1 VSSTIISPMRLPVKI
16 PEEAFRDQLR
26 VRSYEVGRLGVIG
39 LGTALRYCESLAT
52 DASAAIGF
60 DRSWYVT
67 HHTAWVVREMTL
79 VLGALPA
86 IGEDLRLAT
95 WVSEFRRVQAQREY
109 AIWRAATGRMVVRAS
124 ARWAYCDTLR
134 GQLTRISDEIIEAM
148 KVPGCR
154 MVSQRPHSLLAAR
167 SQPPVVGMSS
177 MLQLQARHYETDTQ
191 QHINNCVYADWLD
204 EAFYQAVV
212 AARIASPVESLH
224 PRFFRIEYTRE
235 VMAGDS
241 LRIETQMQPVPEKNT
256 HRIATEYSIVHIGSN
271 TAAVRAYSEHRRQSG
286 PSRPMLP
293 TDAA

>member
-1 VSSTIISPMRLPVKI
+1 MSGTITSPMKLPVQI
-16 PEEAFRDQLR
+16 PTEAFKDRLR
-26 VRSYEVGRLGVIG
+26 VRSYEVGRLGIIG

-67 HHTAWVVREMTL
+67 HHTAWVVREMTV

-109 AIWRAATGRMVVRAS
+109 AIWRASTGRMIVRAS

-134 GQLTRISDEIIEAM
+134 GQLTRISDEIVEAM
-148 KVPGCR
+148 KVLGCR
-154 MVSQRPHSLLAAR
+154 MASRRPLSLAAR
-167 SQPPVVGMSS
+167 SQSPAAGTSS
-177 MLQLQARHYETDTQ
+177 TLLLEARHYETDTQ

-204 EAFYQAVV
+204 EAFHQTAV
-212 AARIASPVESLH
+212 AAQLAYPVESLH
-224 PRFFRIEYTRE
+224 PRFFHIEYIRE
-235 VMAGDS
+235 LVAGDS
-241 LRIETQMQPVPEKNT
+241 LRIETEMQPVAKENT
-256 HRIATEYSIVHIGSN
+256 HRIATEYSIVHRGSN
-271 TAAVRAYSEHRRQSG
+271 SAAVRAYSEHRRQPG
-286 PSRPMLP
+286 RSRPILP

>member
-1 VSSTIISPMRLPVKI
+1 VSSTTTSPVKLPVKI
-16 PEEAFRDQLR
+16 PEEAFTDQLR

-67 HHTAWVVREMTL
+67 HHTAWVVREMTIA
-79 VLGALPA
+79 LGALPA

-109 AIWRAATGRMVVRAS
+109 AIWRAATGRIVVRAS

-134 GQLTRISDEIIEAM
+134 GQLTRISDEIVEAM

-154 MVSQRPHSLLAAR
+154 MAPQRPPQASK
-167 SQPPVVGMSS
+167 SPVVGTSS
-177 MLQLQARHYETDTQ
+177 TLLLEARHYETDTQ

-204 EAFYQAVV
+204 EAFYQTTVTAQL
-212 AARIASPVESLH
+212 ASPVESLH
-224 PRFFRIEYTRE
+224 PRFFHIEYIRE

-241 LRIETQMQPVPEKNT
+241 LRIETHMQPLSEKNA
-256 HRIATEYSIVHIGSN
+256 HRIATEYSIVHVGSN

-286 PSRPMLP
+286 RSRSMLP
-293 TDAA
+293 TDVA

>member
-1 VSSTIISPMRLPVKI
+1 VSSATSPMKLSVKI
-16 PEEAFRDQLR
+16 PEEAFKDQLR
-26 VRSYEVGRLGVIG
+26 VRSYEVGRLGAIG

-67 HHTAWVVREMTL
+67 HHTAWVVREMTIA
-79 VLGALPA
+79 LGSLPA

-109 AIWRAATGRMVVRAS
+109 AIWRAATGRIVVRAS

-134 GQLTRISDEIIEAM
+134 GQLTRISDEIVEAM

-154 MVSQRPHSLLAAR
+154 MVSRRPSSFIAAR
-167 SQPPVVGMSS
+167 SQSPVGGTSS
-177 MLQLQARHYETDTQ
+177 TLLLDARHYETDTQ

-204 EAFYQAVV
+204 EAFYQTTV
-212 AARIASPVESLH
+212 AAELASPVESLH
-224 PRFFRIEYTRE
+224 PRFFHIEYIRE

-241 LRIETQMQPVPEKNT
+241 LRIETRMQPVPEKNT
-256 HRIATEYSIVHIGSN
+256 HHIATEYSIVHLGSN
-271 TAAVRAYSEHRRQSG
+271 SAAVRAYSEHRRQLVH
-286 PSRPMLP
+286 SRPMLP
-293 TDAA
+293 TDIA

>member
-1 VSSTIISPMRLPVKI
+1 MSSTITSPMKLPVKI
-16 PEEAFRDQLR
+16 PEEAFNDRLR

-67 HHTAWVVREMTL
+67 HHTAWVVREMTIA
-79 VLGALPA
+79 LGTLPA

-109 AIWRAATGRMVVRAS
+109 AIWRAATGRIVVRAS

-134 GQLTRISDEIIEAM
+134 GQLTRISDEIVEAM

-154 MVSQRPHSLLAAR
+154 MASQRPHSLRAQA
-167 SQPPVVGMSS
+167 SQFPFVGTSS
-177 MLQLQARHYETDTQ
+177 TLLLEARHYETDTQ

-204 EAFYQAVV
+204 EAFYQTAV
-212 AARIASPVESLH
+212 AARLASPVEGLH
-224 PRFFRIEYTRE
+224 PRFFHIDYIQE

-241 LRIETQMQPVPEKNT
+241 LGIETHMQPVLEKNT
-256 HRIATEYSIVHIGSN
+256 HRIATEYSIVHLGSN

-286 PSRPMLP
+286 RSRPMLP
-293 TDAA
+293 TDMA